1 MRKFLATAAAALLLD
16 QLTKALVRAHMEVH
30 DSIPI
35 LGDFL
40 RLRHVRNSGAAFG
53 MFQGSRYLFI
63 AISIASVIAVV
74 YLLRS
79 GRYRFRGSNIAF
91 GLVMGGALGNLID
104 RCLIPEVTDFI
115 DMGIGL
121 HRWPTY
127 NVADIGLTL
136 GVVYLAVA
144 FLVGGWGDRPAAA
157 PAGEGPTAPGA
168 VAQGGPPAPDPG
180 PTRSDP

>member
-1 MRKFLATAAAALLLD
+1 MRKFLAVAAATLLLD
-16 QLTKALVRAHMEVH
+16 QLTKVLVRAQMELH
-30 DSIPI
+30 ATYPL

-63 AISIASVIAVV
+63 AISIASVIAVI
-74 YLLRS
+74 YLIRS
-79 GRYRFRGSNIAF
+79 GRYRFRGSQVAF
-91 GLVMGGALGNLID
+91 GLVMGGALGNLVD

-115 DMGIGL
+115 DMGIGP

-136 GVVYLAVA
+136 GVAYLALA
-144 FLVGGWGDRPAAA
+144 FLTGGWEQRSGAA
-157 PAGEGPTAPGA
+157 PAGDELPAADGA
-168 VAQGGPPAPDPG
+168 DS
-180 PTRSDP
+180 RSDR

>member
-1 MRKFLATAAAALLLD
+1 MRKFLAVAAATLLLD
-16 QLTKALVRAHMEVH
+16 QLTKGLVRAHMELH
-30 DSIPI
+30 ASIPL
-35 LGDFL
+35 LGDIL

-63 AISIASVIAVV
+63 AISIASVVAVI
-74 YLLRS
+74 YLIRS
-79 GRYRFRGSNIAF
+79 GRYRFRGSNVAF

-104 RCLIPEVTDFI
+104 RCFIPEVTDFI

-136 GVVYLAVA
+136 GVAYLALA
-144 FLVGGWGDRPAAA
+144 FLTGGWEERPAT
-157 PAGEGPTAPGA
+157 GE
-168 VAQGGPPAPDPG
+168 VSPAPDPTAG
-180 PTRSDP
+180 EAPPAPGSAETRSDR